1 VSAIADSVAVG
12 LSQAALADEI
22 ACDLKD
28 ATDMPASGRHFPG
41 DGPLRHAHAFFFSLS
56 GVGLQ
61 SVAAGACPEEVSI
74 RRLPHRSNQSRVS
87 H

>member
-28 ATDMPASGRHFPG
+28 ATDMPASGRRFPG
-41 DGPLRHAHAFFFSLS
+41 DGPLGRAHAFFFSL
-56 GVGLQ
+56 
-61 SVAAGACPEEVSI
+61 
-74 RRLPHRSNQSRVS
+74 
-87 H
+87 